1 MKRFYAFLKR
11 KPDYKKR
18 VTWIEK
24 VSLGMDIT
32 CQGKAVAE
40 YIGVF
45 TLTTSMHGNTKKGS
59 SSEYVRTCEN
69 TTKRIIE
76 RITNTPQRN
85 VYSDMVLED
94 CVNGPR
100 NLKQVQNI
108 KQANARKQWNKPGTN
123 RKNTADDVQTI
134 MDMMNEHPFIQ

>member
-1 MKRFYAFLKR
+1 
-11 KPDYKKR
+11 
-18 VTWIEK
+18 
-24 VSLGMDIT
+24 
-32 CQGKAVAE
+32 
-40 YIGVF
+40 
-45 TLTTSMHGNTKKGS
+45 MHGNTKKGS
-59 SSEYVRTCEN
+59 SSEYVRTFEN
-69 TTKRIIE
+69 TTKKIIE
-76 RITNTPQRN
+76 RITNTPPRN

-134 MDMMNEHPFIQ
+134 MDMINEDPFIQ